1 MTATEEGEIKLT
13 WPKAKPFRA
22 FCSDQYYN
30 NRDEYFAYGQD
41 QPYTMEEYVR
51 THMGLLKEQYRAKRR
66 ERTGAGK

>member
-1 MTATEEGEIKLT
+1 MRVTEEDGIKLT
-13 WPKAKPFRA
+13 WPVAKPFRA

-41 QPYTMEEYVR
+41 QPYTMEEYGR
-51 THMGLLKEQYRAKRR
+51 THRQLLKEQYRAKRR